1 MVEKVKFLKDCSSN
15 EFVWATI
22 QLAKERKYTQNE
34 VIYQRGDIGDT
45 FYMIFEGR
53 VTLQAHNE
61 QPIIQYEDGLLV
73 GDSDALLELT
83 RDCKAYSNM
92 KTTIL
97 YQIKMDQM
105 NEILINFPEEHIK
118 MLKAA

>member
-1 MVEKVKFLKDCSSN
+1 M
-15 EFVWATI
+15 
-22 QLAKERKYTQNE
+22 
-34 VIYQRGDIGDT
+34 IYQRGDIGDT

-83 RDCKAYSNM
+83 RDCKAYSNV

-105 NEILINFPEEHIK
+105 KEILINFPEEHLK